1 MSFIRTFGWRTES
14 KSQASDAFWRA
25 WQKALFRWAQLSCA
39 SFVINFG
46 LTVVLHEW
54 GQVPAEAAFAVSL
67 AVVLVMNFLLMRWY
81 VYETKAGAIWQK
93 FSLYFCSAIVFRATE
108 YGAFLLWHTWY
119 GSDYR
124 LALVSISVI
133 SSGVKFFYYR
143 ILFGWR
149 SGLPLASAAATT
161 VPYTSAAQTGEL
173 K

>member
-1 MSFIRTFGWRTES
+1 MG
-14 KSQASDAFWRA
+14 
-25 WQKALFRWAQLSCA
+25 KALFRWAQLSCI

-54 GQVPAEAAFAVSL
+54 GQMSEEAAFAVAL

-81 VYETKAGAIWQK
+81 VYETKAGAIWQQ
-93 FSLYFCSAIVFRATE
+93 FGLYLCSAIVFRATE

-124 LALVSISVI
+124 LVVVGISVI

-143 ILFGWR
+143 FLFGWR
-149 SGLPLASAAATT
+149 GRLQMAAAAATT
-161 VPYTSAAQTGEL
+161 VPYTSAAPTGER